1 MSILIFSLFT
11 VLFPVPFFSCSRP
24 MTMAMEDISGKPNR
38 LLTGIG
44 VSLALGA
51 VESIKVKILSLFIP
65 GTLI

>member
-1 MSILIFSLFT
+1 
-11 VLFPVPFFSCSRP
+11 